1 MKLSCLAI
9 AASLIAA
16 PALAG
21 SPDMPDTTPAATEGG
36 IDHTGFYA
44 GAQLGRGN
52 LELSYGPYSSDR
64 DFNGFGL
71 HLGYLRD
78 LGSVVLGGEFSA
90 DQLSLDD
97 SDSDGGLLRLRLRLG
112 ADLGKFMPYA
122 TLGVA
127 RLTSDDGESGVTY
140 GVGADFLV
148 NERLAIGAE
157 YTGIDFGE
165 INDIGFEAEA
175 NLFQIRASFRF

>member
-9 AASLIAA
+9 AASLIAT

-21 SPDMPDTTPAATEGG
+21 SPAMPDTTSAATEGS

-44 GAQLGRGN
+44 GAQLGRGS
-52 LELSYGPYSSDR
+52 LEVSLGPISGNQ
-64 DFNGFGL
+64 DFDAFGL
-71 HLGYLRD
+71 HLGYQRD

-90 DQLSLDD
+90 DQLNPDD
-97 SDSDGGLLRLRLRLG
+97 YDNDVGLLRLRMRLG
-112 ADLGKFMPYA
+112 ADLGKLMPYA

-127 RLTSDDGESGVTY
+127 RFGSGDGESGFTY
-140 GVGADFLV
+140 GFGADFLA

-157 YTGIDFGE
+157 YSIIDLGDLKNTAFT
-165 INDIGFEAEA
+165 AEA
-175 NLFQIRASFRF
+175 DMFQIRASFRF